1 MSKTASPGPKTAGSD
16 PQGTIPLE
24 VIASLILFAAAIA
37 ALIAANSPI
46 AAPFKSF
53 WELPFTIGLGDFAI
67 TDSLKLWI
75 KNGLMAI
82 FFLHVGLEI
91 KNEFMEGALSDR
103 KRAILPL
110 VAAVGGIAVPA
121 LIYLVMVGA
130 DRDLVRGWAIPT
142 ATDIAFAI
150 GVVGLLGS
158 RVPPALKA
166 FLLAVAVIDD
176 LAAITII
183 AVFYSGAI
191 QLAPLG
197 IAVAATI
204 GLMVLSSVRV
214 TLIAPYLA
222 VGLLLWI
229 ALYYSG
235 LSPTLAGVITAAFV
249 PMGDGQGG
257 SPLHRLEGL
266 LRRPVLFVIMP
277 IFALA
282 NAGVAFSGTAS
293 VTSVLAYSVALA
305 LIIGKPAGILLAVA
319 LATWTGLAAMPR
331 DTGWRQMAGAGALA
345 GIGFTMSLFVGY
357 LAFGDGPAMDQVR
370 LGVLTGSAISA
381 LIGAALLWP
390 RAESRPSA
398 RSA

>member
-1 MSKTASPGPKTAGSD
+1 MASVPSADTTAVRAS
-16 PQGTIPLE
+16 
-24 VIASLILFAAAIA
+24 IALFAATAIA
-37 ALIAANSPI
+37 LVAANSPY
-46 AAPFKSF
+46 AASYKALWNGS
-53 WELPFTIGLGDFAI
+53 LTLGLGDFAI

-91 KNEFMEGALSDR
+91 KAEFTEGALSDR

-110 VAAVGGIAVPA
+110 VAALGGIVVPA
-121 LIYLVMVGA
+121 LIYLVAVGQ

-158 RVPPALKA
+158 RVPAALKA

-191 QLAPLG
+191 EIAPLG
-197 IAVAATI
+197 FAVAATI
-204 GLMVLSSVRV
+204 GLLALLQARV
-214 TLIAPYLA
+214 IALWPYLT

-235 LSPTLAGVITAAFV
+235 LSPTLAGVITAGFV
-249 PMGDGQGG
+249 PLKDGGGG

-266 LRRPVLFVIMP
+266 LRLPVLFVIMP

-282 NAGVAFSGTAS
+282 NAGVAFSGAAS
-293 VTSVLAYSVALA
+293 VTSVLSYAIAVAL
-305 LIIGKPAGILLAVA
+305 IVGKPVGILAAVA
-319 LATWTGLAAMPR
+319 LATWSGIAVMPR
-331 DTGWRQMAGAGALA
+331 NTNWRQMAGAGALA

-357 LAFGDGPAMDQVR
+357 LAFGDGAAMDQVR
-370 LGVLTGSAISA
+370 LGVLAGSALSA
-381 LIGAALLWP
+381 ALGAALLWP
-390 RAESRPSA
+390 RVATQPA
-398 RSA
+398 